1 MAARLARRT
10 CGRRMALVRPCCE
23 LCTAPT
29 GSLRPWTAP
38 SPFWKATAAIA
49 DAASMW
55 LRAATSDPSATAA
68 GSQVCMSRRD
78 SRAMPSHIGWYES
91 TDSASM
97 ACVTASMPVHAVSV
111 GGRESVRSGSAITW
125 ICAVQ
130 PGCATQNLTLR
141 LVSVYIAAESISAPV
156 PAVVGMRTS
165 GGQLIS
171 STGGRVHSSS
181 SRLLPDPATIAIDL
195 PASRPLPPPTATKPS
210 AACSRYAAAPATML
224 RSVGLAST
232 SPKRRG
238 CRPAAAS
245 ESKSPPTTG
254 LPLKPL
260 SATRSGRFEPR
271 SRSLAGS
278 SAARPAPNVTGT
290 GKAQS
295 AATLERPRLL
305 FGNSAR
311 RDEIARCMK
320 SVWWRG

>member
-1 MAARLARRT
+1 MRTRAWLARFAAL
-10 CGRRMALVRPCCE
+10 RRA
-23 LCTAPT
+23 
-29 GSLRPWTAP
+29 
-38 SPFWKATAAIA
+38 
-49 DAASMW
+49 
-55 LRAATSDPSATAA
+55 
-68 GSQVCMSRRD
+68 
-78 SRAMPSHIGWYES
+78 
-91 TDSASM
+91 
-97 ACVTASMPVHAVSV
+97 
-111 GGRESVRSGSAITW
+111 
-125 ICAVQ
+125 
-130 PGCATQNLTLR
+130 
-141 LVSVYIAAESISAPV
+141 

-254 LPLKPL
+254 VPAGAGKEEGTGMAERGSKAVPDARGRGAPLKPL

-311 RDEIARCMK
+311 RAGPRGARAVRPCISRDEASRYAPPPVSRRCLDGLVLDRT
-320 SVWWRG
+320 SQTVFRATAGSTTSGLATFFDDGGAFRSRQHPEPPGLEPQQHR

>member
-1 MAARLARRT
+1 MRTRAWLARFAAL
-10 CGRRMALVRPCCE
+10 RRA
-23 LCTAPT
+23 
-29 GSLRPWTAP
+29 
-38 SPFWKATAAIA
+38 
-49 DAASMW
+49 
-55 LRAATSDPSATAA
+55 
-68 GSQVCMSRRD
+68 
-78 SRAMPSHIGWYES
+78 
-91 TDSASM
+91 
-97 ACVTASMPVHAVSV
+97 
-111 GGRESVRSGSAITW
+111 
-125 ICAVQ
+125 
-130 PGCATQNLTLR
+130 
-141 LVSVYIAAESISAPV
+141 

-195 PASRPLPPPTATKPS
+195 PASRPLPPPTATKLS

-254 LPLKPL
+254 VPAGAGKEEGTGMAERGSKAVPDARGRGAPLKPL

-311 RDEIARCMK
+311 RDEIALCMK
-320 SVWWRG
+320 SVWWVRLLVPTRPPRLATVCTTRRTSGASSLRGARACSARPSLRTSRTSRCASRLGPRLSCTI